1 MGKIHGISK
10 SIHEK
15 RIQIMMHY
23 LSLYGDKLLDKETL
37 YDRFSRGEF
46 SSTSDEGEEC
56 MEAIMD
62 VELAEQELSALVR
75 RHRAAVMRQVKKN

>member
-1 MGKIHGISK
+1 MSKTHELSK

-23 LSLYGDKLLDKETL
+23 LSLYGDKLLDRETL
-37 YDRFSRGEF
+37 YDRFSRGEV
-46 SSTSDEGEEC
+46 SPASDEGEEC

-62 VELAEQELSALVR
+62 MELAEQELISLIK
-75 RHRAAVMRQVKKN
+75 RHRATVMRQVKKN